1 MNGSVLIPS
10 LRYKDAP
17 AAIAWLERAFGFE
30 RHAVYDGP
38 DGTVAHAELR
48 FGNGL
53 VMLGSASNEGP
64 LRHLYVTPAEI
75 GGRVTS
81 PLYLIVK
88 DCEQVYTRALAA
100 KAEVMMEIKTME
112 YGGKA
117 FTVRD
122 PEGYLWSVGEYSRG
136 RRKKLSPPNQT
147 MQTVVRSSGN
157 CVTHKKFLLREVRF
171 VMVAPAVRAAG
182 ADSLKFRC
190 SKA

>member
-1 MNGSVLIPS
+1 MNSSVLIPS
-10 LRYKDAP
+10 LRYKNAP
-17 AAIAWLERAFGFE
+17 AAIAWLEQAFGFE

-48 FGNGL
+48 FGNGM

-64 LRHLYVTPAEI
+64 LKHMYVTPKEI

-88 DCEQVYTRALAA
+88 DCEGAYAWALAA
-100 KAEVMMEIKTME
+100 KAEVIVEMKTME

-122 PEGYLWSVGEYSRG
+122 PEGYLWSVGEYS
-136 RRKKLSPPNQT
+136 PWAENET
-147 MQTVVRSSGN
+147 ANT
-157 CVTHKKFLLREVRF
+157 
-171 VMVAPAVRAAG
+171 
-182 ADSLKFRC
+182 
-190 SKA
+190 

>member
-1 MNGSVLIPS
+1 MRFWTGGECAYWFQPESPARLRLHYNERSDPMNGSVLLPS

-17 AAIAWLERAFGFE
+17 AAIAWLEQAFGFE

-48 FGNGL
+48 SGNGM
-53 VMLGSASNEGP
+53 VMLGSASTKSP
-64 LRHLYVTPAEI
+64 LQDLYVTPADI

-88 DCEQVYTRALAA
+88 DCERAYARALAA
-100 KAEVMMEIKTME
+100 KVEIIAEMKTME

-122 PEGYLWSVGEYSRG
+122 PEGYLWSVGEYSPCAE
-136 RRKKLSPPNQT
+136 KE
-147 MQTVVRSSGN
+147 TV
-157 CVTHKKFLLREVRF
+157 T
-171 VMVAPAVRAAG
+171 
-182 ADSLKFRC
+182 
-190 SKA
+190 